1 VLNIHVHSYI
11 ACEHDQ
17 TTCCRTVHDVF
28 KHSSCGYATLCC
40 ISVASVMDATVR
52 CYCCKSSALQQFTIL
67 CLTALRSATLLL
79 FYPNNNSMLDL
90 MPEGSDWL
98 EVVQLARA
106 VEAAGATLLNTGIGW
121 HEARIP
127 TIATSVPRAAFT
139 WVTRKLKVMIN
150 YSHDHT
156 SSTTT

>member
-1 VLNIHVHSYI
+1 
-11 ACEHDQ
+11 
-17 TTCCRTVHDVF
+17 
-28 KHSSCGYATLCC
+28 
-40 ISVASVMDATVR
+40 
-52 CYCCKSSALQQFTIL
+52 
-67 CLTALRSATLLL
+67 
-79 FYPNNNSMLDL
+79 MLDL

-139 WVTRKLKVMIN
+139 WVTRKLKVIITN
-150 YSHDHT
+150 IAPLLRN
-156 SSTTT
+156 TTIA